1 MTQPGVQHGTI
12 EGFRLH
18 KRWEGEPCPACKAA
32 MEAFL
37 ASVRALQA
45 SVRGQIPTPAP
56 TPPFTRV
63 MLAKRRELAAVER
76 VPPPPLPPV
85 VLAAEACVGLESW
98 MPSAPRTNL
107 KNFRAAGWQ
116 ARLTRAAGPRI
127 AASGVVPEGKEVVYT
142 VCLAAQKGTDR
153 VIMTWEFKDGKWPLD
168 DILHNRLGV
177 IKSNKLKEIL

>member
-1 MTQPGVQHGTI
+1 MTEHGTV

-18 KRWEGEPCPACKAA
+18 RRWEAQPCPACQAA
-32 MEAFL
+32 MDALL
-37 ASVRALQA
+37 AGVRAFQA
-45 SVRGQIPTPAP
+45 SVRGTLPVPAP
-56 TPPFTRV
+56 QPPFTQV

-76 VPPPPLPPV
+76 VPPEPLPPV
-85 VLAAEACVGLESW
+85 VTPATPCVGLESW

-107 KNFRAAGWQ
+107 KNFRAAGWE

-127 AASGVVPEGKEVVYT
+127 AASGVVPEGKEIVYT
-142 VCLAAQKGTDR
+142 VALAAQKGRDR
-153 VIMTWEFKDGKWPLD
+153 VIMTWQYDGEKWPLD